1 VGQIPVGAAPRHY
14 HLYEEVI
21 YVLDGDGVMHM
32 NDGRTPLRPGSCIH
46 LPPQKLHTLE
56 NSGPGVIRVL
66 GVFRPAGSPA
76 AAFYPDGTPAATVG
90 EPTAAGTV
98 Q

>member
-1 VGQIPVGAAPRHY
+1 VGAAPEHY

-21 YVLDGDGVMHM
+21 YVLEGDGVMHM
-32 NDGRTPLRPGSCIH
+32 NDTDTPLRPGSAIH
-46 LPPQKLHTLE
+46 LPARKLHTLE
-56 NSGPGVIRVL
+56 NSGPGVMRVL

-76 AAFYPDGTPAATVG
+76 AAYYPDGTPAYTAG
-90 EPTAAGTV
+90 EPQAASST